1 MKELLINIVEKNR
14 KLTLEGKLADYIP
27 ALLKAN
33 KNHLGVTLKTEDGK
47 FITYGEYSQGFTLQ
61 SISKVISFILA
72 VSENGMDEVFKRV
85 GLDSTDEPFNAFTKL
100 DLPNVNKPANP
111 MINSGAILTTSL
123 IKGDGDE
130 KFTKI
135 LGLTR
140 LMANNESI
148 TFNEEVYLSEKLT
161 GSRNRSMAYLMESKK
176 ILSGN
181 VEDTLDT
188 YFKQCA
194 IEVNTRDLANIAG
207 FISNGL
213 PGLELKGISN
223 KEMMLLVKGL
233 LLTCGMYNYSAKYT
247 IEVGIPS
254 KSGVSGG
261 IMAVLPRGG
270 GIGIYSPGL
279 DENGNSL
286 AGLSLIKDL
295 SKELKLNLLYNDCI

>member
-33 KNHLGVTLKTEDGK
+33 KNHLGVTLKTEDEK

-72 VSENGMDEVFKRV
+72 VSENGMEEVFKRV

-130 KFTKI
+130 KFQKI
-135 LGLTR
+135 LDLTR
-140 LMANNESI
+140 LMANNERIS
-148 TFNEEVYLSEKLT
+148 FNEEVYLSEKLT

-207 FISNGL
+207 FISHGL
-213 PGLELKGISN
+213 PGLEFKGISN
-223 KEMMLLVKGL
+223 KDMMLLVKGL

>member
-140 LMANNESI
+140 LMANNERIS
-148 TFNEEVYLSEKLT
+148 FNEEVYLSEKLT

>member
-130 KFTKI
+130 KFQKI
-135 LGLTR
+135 LDLTR
-140 LMANNESI
+140 TMANNESI

>member
-140 LMANNESI
+140 LMANNERIS
-148 TFNEEVYLSEKLT
+148 FNEEVYLSEKLT

-213 PGLELKGISN
+213 PGLEFKGISN
-223 KEMMLLVKGL
+223 KDMMLLVKGL

>member
-279 DENGNSL
+279 MKMAILWL
-286 AGLSLIKDL
+286 A
-295 SKELKLNLLYNDCI
+295 

>member
-1 MKELLINIVEKNR
+1 MEEILYRIVENNR
-14 KLTLEGKLADYIP
+14 DLAQKGKLADYIP
-27 ALLKAN
+27 ALLKAD
-33 KNHLGVTLKTEDGK
+33 KNHIGISLKTEEGLVYK
-47 FITYGEYSQGFTLQ
+47 YGDYNQGFTLQ

-72 VSENGMDEVFKRV
+72 ISENGMEDVFKKV

-123 IKGDGDE
+123 IKGDGEE
-130 KFTKI
+130 KFKKI
-135 LGLTR
+135 LKLTR

-161 GSRNRSMAYLMESKK
+161 GSRNRAMAYLMESKR

-194 IEVNTRDLANIAG
+194 IEVNTVDLANLAG
-207 FISNGL
+207 FISSGL
-213 PGLELKGISN
+213 PGLEFEGISN
-223 KEMMLLVKGL
+223 KDMMLLVKGL

-247 IEVGIPS
+247 IEVGVPS

-261 IMAVLPRGG
+261 IMALLPRGG

-279 DENGNSL
+279 DENGNSIV
-286 AGLSLIKDL
+286 GLGIIKDL
-295 SKELKLNLLYNDCI
+295 SRELKLNLLYDESI

>member
-72 VSENGMDEVFKRV
+72 VSENGMEEVFKRV